1 MIFSSHI
8 LKNYLCIYSFI
19 LLLCWASGCFG
30 CGEPG
35 LLFLAAR
42 RLLIVVFSLVAEQ
55 ELQGMQ
61 VSVLVVLRL
70 SCSTV
75 HGIFPDQGSNRVPC
89 IGRWILNHW
98 TTREVPWIFL
108 EGDFSVPCISSF
120 QSLGWTCMMNSSSPY
135 MRLSVCWGHW
145 RYSKMLTLP
154 NRHKQKKCDAT
165 TGSLWSCGT
174 WISPHKSCDFG
185 NCPSLTELQF
195 SYL

>member
-42 RLLIVVFSLVAEQ
+42 RLLVVVFSLVAEQ

-61 VSVLVVLRL
+61 VSVPVVLRL
-70 SCSTV
+70 SCSTAR
-75 HGIFPDQGSNRVPC
+75 GIFPDQGSNRVPC
-89 IGRWILNHW
+89 IGR
-98 TTREVPWIFL
+98 
-108 EGDFSVPCISSF
+108 DC
-120 QSLGWTCMMNSSSPY
+120 
-135 MRLSVCWGHW
+135 
-145 RYSKMLTLP
+145 LP

-174 WISPHKSCDFG
+174 WILPHKSCDFR